1 MTKISTVK
9 HYRRTK
15 NGSLRFIGIEH
26 VEVDETHVTHIA
38 GLAERDEA
46 DSIRRA
52 RELEDFETLVDAACA
67 CGE

>member
-9 HYRRTK
+9 HYKRMK
-15 NGSLRFIGIEH
+15 NGALRFVGFEH

-46 DSIRRA
+46 DSIRRV
-52 RELEDFETLVDAACA
+52 RELEDFEALVDAAC
-67 CGE
+67 GE